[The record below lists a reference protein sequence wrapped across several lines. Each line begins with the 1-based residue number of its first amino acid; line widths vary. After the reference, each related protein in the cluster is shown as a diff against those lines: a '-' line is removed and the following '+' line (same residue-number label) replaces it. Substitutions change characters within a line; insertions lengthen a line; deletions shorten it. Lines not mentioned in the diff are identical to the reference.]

1 MCYPTHS
8 VSAAIAH
15 PYFFRTDMEAYIK
28 STAAISPQHTF
39 SSEDYL
45 KDMVVPEGE
54 YLKCAE
60 PDYKDFI
67 DSKLSR
73 RMARIIK
80 MGVSAAIKSLR
91 DAGVENPGAIIIG
104 TGLGCLKDTERF
116 LTDIIENN
124 EGVLSPTPFIQSTHN
139 TIGGQIALML
149 GCNEYNF
156 TYVHRGH
163 SFESSLLDGMM
174 KLTEGA
180 DNVLVGGVDESTES
194 TYDIMRQMKCAGEL
208 YPDYFRLEKELAQPV
223 LGEGSAFFVISDK
236 PGKNA
241 YARISGMKTFY
252 NPTNSQEV
260 VDTIAGFLDEQGL
273 KPDMVDVLLTG
284 MNGVASGDR
293 FYKDVHQ
300 NLLTNKPLVG
310 FKNLCGEY
318 QTASAFGMNL
328 AANMLKNQTVFPEA
342 LLAGIPG
349 DSIER
354 VLLYNH
360 YKGKN
365 HNLILLSRCSPTG

>member
-1 MCYPTHS
+1 MCSPTPSAS
-8 VSAAIAH
+8 VAIVH
-15 PYFFRTDMEAYIK
+15 PYSFRTDMEAYIK
-28 STAAISPQHTF
+28 STAAISPQSTF

-45 KDMVVPEGE
+45 KEMVVPEGE

-67 DSKLSR
+67 DPKLSR

-116 LTDIIENN
+116 LTDLIENN

-149 GCNEYNF
+149 GCNHYNF

-174 KLTEGA
+174 KLSEGA
-180 DNVLVGGVDESTES
+180 DNVLVGGVDESTEA
-194 TYDIMRQMKCAGEL
+194 TYNIMQQMKCAGAL
-208 YPDYFRLEKELAQPV
+208 YPDYFRLEKKLDQPV
-223 LGEGSAFFVISDK
+223 LGEGSAFFVISDQ
-236 PGKNA
+236 PGPND
-241 YARISGMKTFY
+241 YAKISGIKTLY
-252 NPTNSQEV
+252 NPANSQEV
-260 VDTIAGFLDEQGL
+260 IETVADFLDEQGL
-273 KPDMVDVLLTG
+273 MPGKVSVLLTG
-284 MNGVASGDR
+284 KNGVASEDK
-293 FYKDVHQ
+293 FYHEVHQ
-300 NLLTNKPLVG
+300 GLFAEKPLAG

-318 QTASAFGMNL
+318 QTAAAFGMNL
-328 AANMLKNQTVFPEA
+328 ASNMLKEQTVFPVTV
-342 LLAGIPG
+342 LSGIPG
-349 DSIER
+349 DSIEH